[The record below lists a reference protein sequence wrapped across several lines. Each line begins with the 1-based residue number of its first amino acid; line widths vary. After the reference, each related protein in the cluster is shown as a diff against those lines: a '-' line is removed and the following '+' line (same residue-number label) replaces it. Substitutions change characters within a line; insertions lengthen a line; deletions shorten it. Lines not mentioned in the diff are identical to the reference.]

1 MNKRVTLLLV
11 LLGLVLFVP
20 TALAQDA
27 TPTPA
32 PEEEMSTEEMSTEE
46 IPEADTPPA
55 AFITIDLEAGYPL
68 DPLVV
73 SLNGGGNIP
82 ASVYGDLCSGFIA
95 ENPTVTLNWAGET
108 DFVEAFFYS
117 DHDPV
122 LVVET
127 PTGDYLCNDDAN
139 DLLLDPVLQLDNPEQ
154 GRYNIWVGSY
164 APNQLL
170 PGLLVL
176 TTRPEVNIG
185 TFSLNNL
192 INREPIPED
201 LVEVHEVSTGKLV
214 TATTTLAADTIVDWS
229 SEEELTH
236 TLAVSGTVP
245 AFDISTPEMMCN
257 GFIHTLPDF
266 VFNLNESPDHLRIF
280 FEGDGDATLM
290 VQDPAGSVFCN
301 DDHLTGENLN
311 PVVDIPEP
319 APGQYYVFVGRVQI
333 DEEISGVMTV
343 SGSVDLNPAILKGD
357 E

>member
-1 MNKRVTLLLV
+1 MNKRLVLLLV
-11 LLGLVLFVP
+11 ILAMMLFVP
-20 TALAQDA
+20 AALAQS
-27 TPTPA
+27 TTPA
-32 PEEEMSTEEMSTEE
+32 TEEEGG
-46 IPEADTPPA
+46 PPPT
-55 AFITIDLEAGYPL
+55 AFVVIDLTAGYPL
-68 DPLVV
+68 DPLIV

-82 ASVYGDLCSGFIA
+82 ASVYGDTCSGFIP

-127 PTGDYLCNDDAN
+127 PSGDYLCNDDAN
-139 DLLLDPVLQLDNPEQ
+139 DLLLDPVLWLEKPEQ

-185 TFSLNNL
+185 TFSLENL

-201 LVEVHEVSTGKLV
+201 LVEAEEINTGKLV
-214 TATTTLAADTIVDWS
+214 TDTTTLTADRIVDWN

-236 TLAVSGTVP
+236 TVTVSGTVP
-245 AFDISTPEMMCN
+245 AFDISTPDMMCN

-266 VFNLNESPDHLRIF
+266 VFNLSETPDHLRIF

-290 VQDPAGSVFCN
+290 VEDPQGNIFCN
-301 DDHLTGENLN
+301 DDHVTGENLN
-311 PVVDIPEP
+311 PVVDIPE
-319 APGQYYVFVGRVQI
+319 ATTGQYYVFIGRVQI
-333 DEEISGVMTV
+333 DEEIHGVMTV
-343 SGSVDLNPAILKGD
+343 SGSVELNPAILKGG